1 MAKEEREE
9 RSGASVPT
17 TMEPAS
23 TMTPVEPSAAVS
35 PSTPAAA
42 NTSEPV
48 ESDGE
53 VVALEEEAILAGEG
67 GAPPAGGDLHGRG
80 FTSSV
85 EYRDRPADCVV
96 IACSDQRFRLQTLEL
111 VRHLGFSNPQLIQ
124 IPGGLVVSLP
134 LLAASGFLSKAV
146 DRIVEKALEVSGVE
160 TVICVAHEDC
170 GGYRAEN
177 VRFLDT
183 AVRRLTGGSI
193 RETQI
198 THLRKAARR
207 LQLGLRQTTVRA
219 FFADVAEPRVTFREI
234 DITRR

>member
-1 MAKEEREE
+1 MAKDEREE
-9 RSGASVPT
+9 GQGGSVPRT
-17 TMEPAS
+17 VEPAS
-23 TMTPVEPSAAVS
+23 TVTPVEPSAAFS
-35 PSTPAAA
+35 PSSSASTG
-42 NTSEPV
+42 EPV
-48 ESDGE
+48 EGDGE
-53 VVALEEEAILAGEG
+53 AIPLGEETILDGESEP
-67 GAPPAGGDLHGRG
+67 PPAGEDLHGRG

-96 IACSDQRFRLQTLEL
+96 VACSDQRFRLQTLEL

-177 VRFLDT
+177 VKFLDK

-219 FFADVAEPRVTFREI
+219 FFADVTEPRITFREI
-234 DITRR
+234 DITHR